1 MDTIFLLELFFQ
13 LLLSAN
19 DERAR
24 NSTCSYRGIAS
35 NNRRFEKMT
44 AWLESIKGEV
54 MQKMSSTVMNTKGKI
69 VRRIESSNGVFRAK
83 IIVDNLE

>member
-19 DERAR
+19 DERAK
-24 NSTCSYRGIAS
+24 NSTCWYMGIAS
-35 NNRRFEKMT
+35 NNRRVEKMT
-44 AWLESIKGEV
+44 AWLESIKGEL
-54 MQKMSSTVMNTKGKI
+54 MRKMSSTMMNTKGKI

-83 IIVDNLE
+83 IIVDNL